1 MRVTLK
7 GHKELRRDL
16 EKYANPAVI
25 KTIVQKNG
33 DELNARMKKQTEV
46 AFVKGYSTGQTARSI
61 NTIIKDGGFTA
72 DVGPTTEYSPYV
84 EYGTRFM
91 QAEPFVAPAFEAQ
104 SQKFIHDLERIVE

>member
-1 MRVTLK
+1 MKVTLK
-7 GHKELRRDL
+7 GNKALTRDL
-16 EKYANPAVI
+16 TKYANPAVI

-61 NTIIKDGGFTA
+61 NTIIRDGGYTA

-104 SQKFIHDLERIVE
+104 AEKFIRDIERIVE